1 MTQPHYIDTPE
12 QLSEFCSTIKNAP
25 WLAIDTEFQREK
37 TYRSILALIQIATPN
52 IVAIIDPIACD
63 INPLL
68 DILFDK
74 NILKI
79 FHAAR
84 QDQEIFYDL
93 RGEPLAPV
101 FDTQIAAP
109 ILGYPEQAGY
119 ARLVDDILGVQLSK
133 AHSRTDW
140 LRRPLSEEQ
149 ITYAADDVIYLAKL
163 YPLLE
168 NQLKEKDRLNWL
180 APAFA
185 DLCKSSLYANPPEL
199 AWKRMR
205 AAKRLKGGAL
215 SALQKL
221 AEWRE
226 TLAQQKNIPRGWLIK
241 DDILIEV
248 AKLKPTNISS
258 LSSIRGI
265 SDKFTYKF
273 GDTIISIIANAIE
286 KKPAPQDAQKKSK
299 KVSEKEE
306 ALADL
311 LMAQVRLKAAVA
323 NVNPTSLTSRKELL
337 QLIQGQR
344 DIELLSDWRNEMVGK
359 DLIATLNGCNDFN
372 VISGELVISPSLK

>member
-1 MTQPHYIDTPE
+1 MTQPQYIDTTE
-12 QLSEFCSTIKNAP
+12 QLTDFCNVIKSVP

-37 TYRSILALIQIATPN
+37 TYRSILALIQIATPD
-52 IVAIIDPIACD
+52 IVAIIDPLACD

-68 DILFDK
+68 DVLSDK

-93 RGEPLAPV
+93 RGEPLSPV

-109 ILGYPEQAGY
+109 ILGHPEQAGY

-140 LRRPLSEEQ
+140 LRRPLSDEQ

-185 DLCKSSLYANPPEL
+185 DLCKASLYANPPEF
-199 AWKRMR
+199 AWKRIR
-205 AAKRLKGGAL
+205 AAKRLKGASL
-215 SALQKL
+215 SILQKV

-226 TLAQQKNIPRGWLIK
+226 ALAQTKNIPRGWLIK
-241 DDILIEV
+241 DDVLIDI
-248 AKLKPTNISS
+248 AKLKPSSIHS
-258 LSSIRGI
+258 LSSIRGV
-265 SDKFTYKF
+265 SEKFADKF
-273 GDTIISIIANAIE
+273 GNTILQLISAAVD
-286 KKPAPQDAQKKSK
+286 KKPSPLDAHKKPK
-299 KVSEKEE
+299 KVTEKEE

-311 LMAQVRLKAAVA
+311 LMAQVRLKAATA
-323 NVNPTSLTSRKELL
+323 NVNPTSLTNRKELL

-344 DIELLSDWRNEMVGK
+344 DIELLSDWRNDMVGK
-359 DLIATLNGCNDFN
+359 DLIATLDGNSSFN
-372 VISGELVISPSLK
+372 VVSGELIITPS

>member
-1 MTQPHYIDTPE
+1 MTQPQYIDTSE
-12 QLSEFCSTIKNAP
+12 QLSEFCSTIKNVP

-63 INPLL
+63 IKPLL
-68 DILFDK
+68 DVLFDK

-109 ILGYPEQAGY
+109 ILGHPEQAGY

-205 AAKRLKGGAL
+205 AAKRLKGASL

-226 TLAQQKNIPRGWLIK
+226 ALAQQKNIPRGWLIK

-248 AKLKPTNISS
+248 AKLKPTNIRA

-265 SDKFTYKF
+265 SDKFIDKF
-273 GDTIISIIANAIE
+273 GGKIIEIITSAID
-286 KKPAPQDAQKKSK
+286 KKPTPQDAQKKSK
-299 KVSEKEE
+299 KVSETEE

-311 LMAQVRLKAAVA
+311 LMAQVRLKAASA

-359 DLIATLNGCNDFN
+359 DLVATLEGYNDFN
-372 VISGELVISPSLK
+372 VISGKLVISPSLK

>member
-1 MTQPHYIDTPE
+1 MTQPQYIDTTE
-12 QLSEFCSTIKNAP
+12 QLTDFCNVIKSVP

-37 TYRSILALIQIATPN
+37 TYRSILALIQIATPD
-52 IVAIIDPIACD
+52 IVAIIDPLACD

-68 DILFDK
+68 DVLSDK

-93 RGEPLAPV
+93 RGEPLSPV

-109 ILGYPEQAGY
+109 ILGHPEQAGY

-140 LRRPLSEEQ
+140 LRRPLSDEQ

-185 DLCKSSLYANPPEL
+185 DLCKASLYANPPEF
-199 AWKRMR
+199 AWKRIR
-205 AAKRLKGGAL
+205 AAKRLKGASL
-215 SALQKL
+215 SILQKV

-226 TLAQQKNIPRGWLIK
+226 ALAQTKNIPRGWLIK
-241 DDILIEV
+241 DDVLIDI
-248 AKLKPTNISS
+248 AKLKPSSIHS
-258 LSSIRGI
+258 LSSIRGV
-265 SDKFTYKF
+265 SEKFADKF
-273 GDTIISIIANAIE
+273 GNTILELISAAVD
-286 KKPAPQDAQKKSK
+286 KKPSPLDAHKKPK
-299 KVSEKEE
+299 KVTEKEE

-311 LMAQVRLKAAVA
+311 LMAQVRLKAATA
-323 NVNPTSLTSRKELL
+323 NVNPTSLTNRKELL

-344 DIELLSDWRNEMVGK
+344 DIELLSDWRNDMVGK
-359 DLIATLNGCNDFN
+359 DLIATLDGNSSFN
-372 VISGELVISPSLK
+372 VVSGELIITPS

>member
-1 MTQPHYIDTPE
+1 MTQPNYIDTQE
-12 QLSEFCSTIKNAP
+12 QLIEFCSSIKKAP

-37 TYRSILALIQIATPN
+37 TYRSILALIQIATPDT
-52 IVAIIDPIACD
+52 VAIIDPIACD

-68 DILFDK
+68 DILYDK

-119 ARLVDDILGVQLSK
+119 ARLVNDVLGVPLTK

-168 NQLKEKDRLNWL
+168 NQLKEKKRLDWL
-180 APAFA
+180 TPAFT
-185 DLCKSSLYANPPEL
+185 DLCKPSLYANPPEL
-199 AWKRMR
+199 AWKRIR
-205 AAKRLKGGAL
+205 AAKRLKGASL
-215 SALQKL
+215 SILQKT

-226 TLAQQKNIPRGWLIK
+226 ILAQQKNIPRGWLIK
-241 DDILIEV
+241 DDLLIELT
-248 AKLKPTNISS
+248 KLKPTTIDS

-265 SDKFTYKF
+265 SDKFTEKF
-273 GDTIISIIANAIE
+273 GLAIIEIIAMNARTPNEFSAI
-286 KKPAPQDAQKKSK
+286 SH
-299 KVSEKEE
+299 
-306 ALADL
+306 ALF
-311 LMAQVRLKAAVA
+311 
-323 NVNPTSLTSRKELL
+323 SSR
-337 QLIQGQR
+337 
-344 DIELLSDWRNEMVGK
+344 S
-359 DLIATLNGCNDFN
+359 TL
-372 VISGELVISPSLK
+372 

>member
-1 MTQPHYIDTPE
+1 MTNPQYIDTPE
-12 QLSEFCSTIKNAP
+12 QLTAFCDAIKKAP

-52 IVAIIDPIACD
+52 TVAIIDPLACD

-68 DILFDK
+68 DVLYDK
-74 NILKI
+74 SILKI

-109 ILGYPEQAGY
+109 ILGHPEQAGY

-140 LRRPLSEEQ
+140 LRRPLSDDQ
-149 ITYAADDVIYLAKL
+149 KTYAADDVIYLAKM

-168 NQLKEKDRLNWL
+168 TQLKEKDRLNWL
-180 APAFA
+180 APAFS
-185 DLCKSSLYANPPEL
+185 DLCKTSLYANPPEL

-205 AAKRLKGGAL
+205 AAKRLKGAAL

-226 TLAQQKNIPRGWLIK
+226 TVAQQKNIPRGWLIK

-248 AKLKPTNISS
+248 AKLKPTDQHS
-258 LSSIRGI
+258 LSSVRGV
-265 SDKFTYKF
+265 SAKFIEKF
-273 GDTIISIIANAIE
+273 GTTVIEIISSAID
-286 KKPAPQDAQKKSK
+286 KKPTPQETQKKSAS
-299 KVSEKEE
+299 VSEKEE

-311 LMAQVRLKAAVA
+311 LMAQVRLKAATA
-323 NVNPTSLTSRKELL
+323 NVNPTSITSRKELL
-337 QLIQGQR
+337 QLIQGRR
-344 DIELLSDWRNEMVGK
+344 DIDLLTDWRQEMIGNE
-359 DLIATLNGCNDFN
+359 LIATLDGHNNFN
-372 VISGELVISPSLK
+372 IVSGELVISPSPK

>member
-1 MTQPHYIDTPE
+1 MTKPQYIDTSE
-12 QLSEFCSTIKNAP
+12 QLIDFCETIKEAP

-37 TYRSILALIQIATPN
+37 TYRSILALIQIATPD
-52 IVAIIDPIACD
+52 IVAIIDPLACD

-68 DILFDK
+68 DILYD
-74 NILKI
+74 NRILKI

-109 ILGYPEQAGY
+109 ILGHPEQAGY
-119 ARLVDDILGVQLSK
+119 ARLVDDILGVSLSK

-168 NQLKEKDRLNWL
+168 NQLKEKQRLNWL

-185 DLCKSSLYANPPEL
+185 DLCKASLYANPPEL

-205 AAKRLKGGAL
+205 AAKRLKGGSL

-226 TLAQQKNIPRGWLIK
+226 ALAQQKNIPRGWLIK

-248 AKLKPTNISS
+248 AKLKPTNQHA
-258 LSSIRGI
+258 LSSIRGVTA
-265 SDKFTYKF
+265 KFIEKF
-273 GDTIISIIANAIE
+273 GNTVLEIINTAID
-286 KKPAPQDAQKKSK
+286 KKPTPQTTQKKSARI
-299 KVSEKEE
+299 SENDE

-311 LMAQVRLKAAVA
+311 LMAQVRLAAAKA
-323 NVNPTSLTSRKELL
+323 NVNPTSITNRKELT
-337 QLIQGQR
+337 QLIQGER
-344 DIELLSDWRNEMVGK
+344 DLDLLSDWRQEMIGNDLVTTLDGK
-359 DLIATLNGCNDFN
+359 NDFK
-372 VISGELVISPSLK
+372 VVAGELVISPSAT

>member
-1 MTQPHYIDTPE
+1 MTHPRYIDTPE
-12 QLSEFCSTIKNAP
+12 HLSALCDSLKNVP

-37 TYRSILALIQIATPN
+37 TYRSILALIQIATPDT
-52 IVAIIDPIACD
+52 VAIIDPIACD

-68 DILFDK
+68 DILYDK

-119 ARLVDDILGVQLSK
+119 ARLVNDVLGVPLTK

-149 ITYAADDVIYLAKL
+149 INYAADDVIYLAKL

-168 NQLKEKDRLNWL
+168 NQLREKNRLDWL
-180 APAFA
+180 TPAFT
-185 DLCKSSLYANPPEL
+185 DLCKPSLYANPPEL
-199 AWKRMR
+199 AWKRIR
-205 AAKRLKGGAL
+205 AAKRLKGASL
-215 SALQKL
+215 SILQKT

-226 TLAQQKNIPRGWLIK
+226 TLAQQKNIPRGWLVK
-241 DDILIEV
+241 DDLLIEL
-248 AKLKPTNISS
+248 AKLKPTTVDS
-258 LSSIRGI
+258 LSNIRGI
-265 SDKFTYKF
+265 SDKFTEKF
-273 GDTIISIIANAIE
+273 GLAIIDIITAAIE
-286 KKPAPQDAQKKSK
+286 NKPAPKDIQKKPNK
-299 KVSEKEE
+299 ISEKEE

-311 LMAQVRLKAAVA
+311 LMAQVRLKAADA
-323 NVNPTSLTSRKELL
+323 NVNPNSITSRKELL
-337 QLIQGQR
+337 QLILGQR
-344 DIELLSDWRNEMVGK
+344 DLELLSDWRNEMIGQ
-359 DLIATLNGCNDFN
+359 DLVATLNGLHIFQ
-372 VISGELVISPSLK
+372 VVSGELNIST

>member
-1 MTQPHYIDTPE
+1 MTQPNYIDTQE
-12 QLSEFCSTIKNAP
+12 QLIEFYSSIKKAP

-37 TYRSILALIQIATPN
+37 TYRSILALIQIATPDT
-52 IVAIIDPIACD
+52 VAIIDPIACD

-68 DILFDK
+68 DILYDK

-119 ARLVDDILGVQLSK
+119 ARLVNDVLGVQLTK

-168 NQLKEKDRLNWL
+168 NQLKEKKRLDWL
-180 APAFA
+180 TPAFT
-185 DLCKSSLYANPPEL
+185 DLCKPSLYANPPEL
-199 AWKRMR
+199 AWKRIR
-205 AAKRLKGGAL
+205 AAKRLKGASL
-215 SALQKL
+215 SILQKT

-226 TLAQQKNIPRGWLIK
+226 ILAQQKNIPRGWLIK
-241 DDILIEV
+241 DDLLIELT
-248 AKLKPTNISS
+248 KLKPTTIDS

-265 SDKFTYKF
+265 SDKFTEKF
-273 GDTIISIIANAIE
+273 GLAIIEIIAAAIE
-286 KKPAPQDAQKKSK
+286 NKPVPKDIQKKPN

-311 LMAQVRLKAAVA
+311 LMAQVRLKAADA
-323 NVNPTSLTSRKELL
+323 NVNPSSLTSRKELI

-344 DIELLSDWRNEMVGK
+344 DLELLTDWRNEMIGQ
-359 DLIATLNGCNDFN
+359 DLMATLNGLHTFQ
-372 VISGELVISPSLK
+372 VVSGELNIST

>member
-1 MTQPHYIDTPE
+1 MTQPQYIDTTE
-12 QLSEFCSTIKNAP
+12 QLTDFCNVIKSVP

-37 TYRSILALIQIATPN
+37 TYRSILALIQIATPDL
-52 IVAIIDPIACD
+52 VAIIDPLACD

-68 DILFDK
+68 DVLSDK

-93 RGEPLAPV
+93 RGEPLSPV

-109 ILGYPEQAGY
+109 ILGHPEQAGY
-119 ARLVDDILGVQLSK
+119 ARLVDDILGVSLSK

-140 LRRPLSEEQ
+140 LRRPLSDEQ

-168 NQLKEKDRLNWL
+168 NQLKEKDRLDWL

-185 DLCKSSLYANPPEL
+185 DLCKASLYANPPEL
-199 AWKRMR
+199 AWKRIR
-205 AAKRLKGGAL
+205 AAKRLKGASL
-215 SALQKL
+215 SILQGI

-226 TLAQQKNIPRGWLIK
+226 ALAQTKNIPRGWLIK
-241 DDILIEV
+241 DDVLIDI
-248 AKLKPTNISS
+248 AKLKPSTIDS
-258 LSSIRGI
+258 LSSIRGVSEKF
-265 SDKFTYKF
+265 SDKF
-273 GDTIISIIANAIE
+273 GCTILQLISAAVD
-286 KKPAPQDAQKKSK
+286 KKPSPQDAHKKPK
-299 KVSEKEE
+299 KVTEKEE

-311 LMAQVRLKAAVA
+311 LMAQVRLKAATA
-323 NVNPTSLTSRKELL
+323 NVNPTSLTNRKELL

-344 DIELLSDWRNEMVGK
+344 DIELLSDWRNDMIGK
-359 DLIATLNGCNDFN
+359 DLVATLDGNSSFN
-372 VISGELVISPSLK
+372 VVSGKLVITPAQA

>member
-1 MTQPHYIDTPE
+1 MTTPHYIDTNE
-12 QLSEFCSTIKNAP
+12 QLSEFCNTIKNEP

-37 TYRSILALIQIATPN
+37 TYRSILALIQIATAD

-63 INPLL
+63 IKPLL
-68 DILFDK
+68 DILYNQ
-74 NILKI
+74 NILKV

-93 RGEPLAPV
+93 RGKPLAPV

-109 ILGYPEQAGY
+109 ILGHPEQAGY

-185 DLCKSSLYANPPEL
+185 DLCKPSLYSNPPEL
-199 AWKRMR
+199 AWKRIR

-226 TLAQQKNIPRGWLIK
+226 DLAQQKDIPRGWIIK

-248 AKLKPTNISS
+248 AKLKPTNLHT

-265 SDKFTYKF
+265 SDKFTDKF
-273 GDTIISIIANAIE
+273 GRAIIDIIANAID
-286 KKPAPQDAQKKSK
+286 KKPASTAAQQKPK
-299 KVSEKEE
+299 KVTEKQE

-311 LMAQVRLKAAVA
+311 LMAQVRLKAAAA
-323 NVNPTSLTSRKELL
+323 NVNATSLTNRKELL
-337 QLIQGQR
+337 QLIHGQR
-344 DIELLSDWRNEMVGK
+344 DLELLSDWRNEMVGQ
-359 DLIATLNGCNDFN
+359 DLLATLEGDNNFS
-372 VISGELVISPSLK
+372 VTSGELVISPST

>member
-1 MTQPHYIDTPE
+1 MTQPNYIDTQE
-12 QLSEFCSTIKNAP
+12 QLIEFCSSIKNAP

-37 TYRSILALIQIATPN
+37 TYRSILALIQIATPDT
-52 IVAIIDPIACD
+52 VAIIDPIACD

-68 DILFDK
+68 DILYDK

-119 ARLVDDILGVQLSK
+119 ARLVNDVLGVPLTK

-168 NQLKEKDRLNWL
+168 NQLKEKKRLDWL
-180 APAFA
+180 TPAFT
-185 DLCKSSLYANPPEL
+185 DLCKPSLYANPPEL
-199 AWKRMR
+199 AWKRIR
-205 AAKRLKGGAL
+205 AAKRLKGASL
-215 SALQKL
+215 SILQKT

-226 TLAQQKNIPRGWLIK
+226 ILAQQKNIPRGWLIK
-241 DDILIEV
+241 DDLLIELT
-248 AKLKPTNISS
+248 KLKPTTIDS

-265 SDKFTYKF
+265 SDKFTEKF
-273 GDTIISIIANAIE
+273 GLAIIEIIAAAIE
-286 KKPAPQDAQKKSK
+286 NKPVPKDIQKKPN

-311 LMAQVRLKAAVA
+311 LMAQVRLKAADA
-323 NVNPTSLTSRKELL
+323 NVNPSSLTSRKELI

-344 DIELLSDWRNEMVGK
+344 DLELLTDWRNEMIGQ
-359 DLIATLNGCNDFN
+359 DLMATLNGLHTFQ
-372 VISGELVISPSLK
+372 VVSGELNIST